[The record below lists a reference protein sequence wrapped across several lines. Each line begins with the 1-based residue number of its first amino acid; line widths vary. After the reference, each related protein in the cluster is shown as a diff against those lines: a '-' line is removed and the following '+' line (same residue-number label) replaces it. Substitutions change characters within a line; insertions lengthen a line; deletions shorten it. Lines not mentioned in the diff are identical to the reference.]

1 MTYQEFVNKY
11 NGVGT
16 DYDGVAGVQCV
27 DLIKLYLNKV
37 FGLNPGAWGN
47 AYEYYA
53 NWTAYTT
60 ELQKNFNRIANT
72 PDFIPI
78 KGDIMVWNTNVG
90 GGYGHVAICTGEGDT
105 SYFGFVNI
113 T

>member
-37 FGLNPGAWGN
+37 FGLNPGAG
-47 AYEYYA
+47 EMPMS
-53 NWTAYTT
+53 TMQIG
-60 ELQKNFNRIANT
+60 LHIRLNFRKTLI
-72 PDFIPI
+72 
-78 KGDIMVWNTNVG
+78 V
-90 GGYGHVAICTGEGDT
+90 
-105 SYFGFVNI
+105 
-113 T
+113 

>member
-37 FGLNPGAWGN
+37 FGLNPGDFLSAKPIRN
-47 AYEYYA
+47 KYFA
-53 NWTAYTT
+53 N
-60 ELQKNFNRIANT
+60 
-72 PDFIPI
+72 
-78 KGDIMVWNTNVG
+78 
-90 GGYGHVAICTGEGDT
+90 
-105 SYFGFVNI
+105 
-113 T
+113 